1 MGQTVLP
8 EKFTQKQQKHSRLD
22 GGVDLDGSQ
31 RKHLLVTPPEL
42 PGHHE
47 LEKRKAI
54 AEGRPPVSMYSQ
66 ASLQGCHQS
75 LMPSYRLP
83 QNLGA
88 RKVLD
93 EVGMHTAAGDAAPGA
108 FPPHWVIDEDTGC
121 VQSPSTCPT
130 AADSGSVAQPA
141 SRAAIFL
148 DAGRFA
154 LSYVRDFRA
163 LHQFNH
169 DHDCTTTCIKYVA
182 KQCREAAQEALRKGK
197 VVACR
202 FFFFH
207 IVVFKALQGLGE
219 II

>member
-22 GGVDLDGSQ
+22 GGIELDGTKRQ
-31 RKHLLVTPPEL
+31 FLPVTAPEL
-42 PGHHE
+42 YGHHE
-47 LEKRKAI
+47 IEKRRAS

-88 RKVLD
+88 RKILD
-93 EVGMHTAAGDAAPGA
+93 DVGMHCTDADVAPVA
-108 FPPHWVIDEDTGC
+108 LPPHWVMDEDADHAQT
-121 VQSPSTCPT
+121 PSICPT
-130 AADSGSVAQPA
+130 PAGLDSVPQPA
-141 SRAAIFL
+141 SREDIVQ

-154 LSYVRDFRA
+154 LSYSRDFRA

-169 DHDCTTTCIKYVA
+169 DHDCTSTCIKYVA
-182 KQCREAAQEALRKGK
+182 KQCRDAAQDALRKGK

-202 FFFFH
+202 FFFFSY
-207 IVVFKALQGLGE
+207 LGLHLRC
-219 II
+219 